1 MTERA
6 LTPAQAF
13 AQSAVPKRSEDEW
26 AELIRGDLSHA
37 LEGIIAA
44 GAHLEQAKYQLGHG
58 RFLPLL
64 QSLGMHERTAER
76 LMKIAN
82 NVVLA
87 NPTHGSK
94 LPMSMRTLYEL
105 ATLPPRLLEARIIDG
120 TITPEI
126 ERKDVERL
134 KSESKG
140 KSTLAVD
147 GKIVERRLPSVA
159 KTKLTGTNGSLFD
172 LKTDS
177 VADIAA
183 VIAANISD
191 SKATALAKAILEA
204 LKRRKRERQ
213 RPAG

>member
-6 LTPAQAF
+6 LTPAQVF

-147 GKIVERRLPSVA
+147 GKIVERRSPPA
-159 KTKLTGTNGSLFD
+159 KPKLTGTDGSLFD
-172 LKTDS
+172 LKEDS
-177 VADIAA
+177 VMDIAA
-183 VIAANISD
+183 VIAANVSE

-204 LKRRKRERQ
+204 VKQLKRKREK
-213 RPAG
+213 PAG